1 MSASGEAL
9 RLAARDMYQ
18 NSWRLVPLNALF
30 GAVLVAVGIG
40 AYAVRASAVLVVLAG
55 PVAAALAHAA
65 VTVVRTGNLTLADGL
80 AGLRE
85 HWRRGLVLGTLAST
99 LLLLGV
105 VAFRFYA
112 RSTFAWPLAFVT
124 LYLVL
129 LLGVYLVVLWT
140 LAVSEPERSLRGAAR
155 AAAELVARR
164 PGATAALGLALL
176 FVNLAGIAAAVMP
189 FLTLTVAYSFV
200 AVAHFALPRPIE
212 EEH

>member
-1 MSASGEAL
+1 MNSSGEAL
-9 RLAARDMYQ
+9 RLAVRDLYQ

-40 AYAVRASAVLVVLAG
+40 AYALHASAVLVVLAG

-80 AGLRE
+80 AGLRG
-85 HWRRGLVLGTLAST
+85 HWRRGLVLGTLAGA

-112 RSTFAWPLAFVT
+112 RSTFVWPLAFVT

-140 LAVSEPERSLRGAAR
+140 LAVAEPHRSLKDAAR

-176 FVNLAGIAAAVMP
+176 LVNLAGIAAAVMP
-189 FLTLTVAYSFV
+189 FLTLTVAYSFI
-200 AVAHFALPRPIE
+200 AVAHFALPRPVPE
-212 EEH
+212 E